1 MLRDFQQALADLTA
15 SPALCTELRAGT
27 LDLAV
32 RYELTERERRR
43 LVAMVGHA
51 GMACACMLYRA
62 NRLAPLALN
71 VPALC
76 SALGAGLRDAVSAY
90 WAAYPHADGHFY
102 AETER
107 FCRYLDGQ
115 PDLPAAVRTVLARD
129 LPRMAALLE
138 MSRTEDADAR
148 YAASGTVQ
156 AS

>member
-1 MLRDFQQALADLTA
+1 MCGFGATFSFQV
-15 SPALCTELRAGT
+15 AG
-27 LDLAV
+27 
-32 RYELTERERRR
+32 
-43 LVAMVGHA
+43 G
-51 GMACACMLYRA
+51 
-62 NRLAPLALN
+62 
-71 VPALC
+71 
-76 SALGAGLRDAVSAY
+76 
-90 WAAYPHADGHFY
+90 Y

-115 PDLPAAVRTVLARD
+115 PDLPAAARTVLARD